1 MGQND
6 DMTIR
11 APDPGDSD
19 RFKQVPD
26 KEPASAGFQEA
37 PKFETPPVYSE
48 PPRPT
53 EVPSYGQ
60 VVEPP
65 RPTEVPSYG
74 QVVEPPQKK
83 NNKTLWIIIAVVVA
97 VICCCCIVAIVV
109 GNNLMQEFNFENLD
123 DLMDE
128 FSQII
133 KIAPAYI

>member
-19 RFKQVPD
+19 RFNQVPD
-26 KEPASAGFQEA
+26 PEPTSSGFQDA
-37 PKFETPPVYSE
+37 PKFETPPVYS
-48 PPRPT
+48 
-53 EVPSYGQ
+53 
-60 VVEPP
+60 EPP

-97 VICCCCIVAIVV
+97 VICCCCIVAVVV
-109 GNNLMQEFNFENLD
+109 GNNLMQGLDIENLD
-123 DLMDE
+123 DLMNE

-133 KIAPAYI
+133 KIAPAFI

>member
-19 RFKQVPD
+19 RFNQVPNQ
-26 KEPASAGFQEA
+26 EPQNAGFQEA
-37 PKFETPPVYSE
+37 PRFDAAPPPPTYSE

-53 EVPSYGQ
+53 EVPSYGE

-65 RPTEVPSYG
+65 K
-74 QVVEPPQKK
+74 KK
-83 NNKTLWIIIAVVVA
+83 NNKTLWIIIAIVLAVV
-97 VICCCCIVAIVV
+97 CCCCIVGIVSV
-109 GNNLMQEFNFENLD
+109 SNYMKDMNF
-123 DLMDE
+123 DLEDLLNE

-133 KIAPAYI
+133 RVAPAFL

>member
-19 RFKQVPD
+19 RFNQTPKQ
-26 KEPASAGFQEA
+26 EPQSSGFQDA

-60 VVEPP
+60 VIEPP
-65 RPTEVPSYG
+65 K
-74 QVVEPPQKK
+74 KK
-83 NNKTLWIIIAVVVA
+83 NNKTLWIIIAIVVA
-97 VICCCCIVAIVV
+97 VICCCCIVAIVA
-109 GNNLMQEFNFENLD
+109 GNNFMNEFNIEDFD
-123 DLMDE
+123 DLLNE
-128 FSQII
+128 FSQLI
-133 KIAPAYI
+133 KLAPAFI

>member
-19 RFKQVPD
+19 RFNQVPEQ
-26 KEPASAGFQEA
+26 EPTNSGFQDA

-65 RPTEVPSYG
+65 K
-74 QVVEPPQKK
+74 KK
-83 NNKTLWIIIAVVVA
+83 NNKTLWIIIAVIVA
-97 VICCCCIVAIVV
+97 VICCCCIVTIVV
-109 GNNLMQEFNFENLD
+109 GNNLMKEFDFQNLD
-123 DLMDE
+123 DLMNE
-128 FSQII
+128 FSQIL
-133 KIAPAYI
+133 KIAPAFI

>member
-11 APDPGDSD
+11 APDPEDSD
-19 RFKQVPD
+19 RFNQVPD
-26 KEPASAGFQEA
+26 QEPESSGFQDA

-53 EVPSYGQ
+53 EVPI
-60 VVEPP
+60 
-65 RPTEVPSYG
+65 YG

-83 NNKTLWIIIAVVVA
+83 NNKTLWIIIVVVVA
-97 VICCCCIVAIVV
+97 VICCCCIVAVVV
-109 GNNLMQEFNFENLD
+109 GNNLIQEFDFENLE
-123 DLMDE
+123 DLMNE

-133 KIAPAYI
+133 KIAPAFI

>member
-19 RFKQVPD
+19 RFNQVP
-26 KEPASAGFQEA
+26 KHEPQSSGFQDA
-37 PKFETPPVYSE
+37 PKFETPPAYSE

-65 RPTEVPSYG
+65 K
-74 QVVEPPQKK
+74 KK
-83 NNKTLWIIIAVVVA
+83 NNKTLWIIIAIVVA
-97 VICCCCIVAIVV
+97 VICCCCIVAIVA
-109 GNNLMQEFNFENLD
+109 GNNFMNEFNIEDFD
-123 DLMDE
+123 DLLNE
-128 FSQII
+128 LSQI
-133 KIAPAYI
+133 KILVPAFI

>member
-19 RFKQVPD
+19 RFNQVPNQ
-26 KEPASAGFQEA
+26 EPASSGFQDA

-65 RPTEVPSYG
+65 K
-74 QVVEPPQKK
+74 KK
-83 NNKTLWIIIAVVVA
+83 NNKTLWIIIAVIVA
-97 VICCCCIVAIVV
+97 VICCCCIVAIV
-109 GNNLMQEFNFENLD
+109 GANNFMQEFNIEDFD

-133 KIAPAYI
+133 RIAPAFI

>member
-19 RFKQVPD
+19 RFNQVPD
-26 KEPASAGFQEA
+26 QEPDSAGFQDA
-37 PKFETPPVYSE
+37 PKFETPPVYS
-48 PPRPT
+48 
-53 EVPSYGQ
+53 
-60 VVEPP
+60 EPP

-109 GNNLMQEFNFENLD
+109 GNNLMQGFDIENLD
-123 DLMDE
+123 DLMNE
-128 FSQII
+128 FSHII

>member
-19 RFKQVPD
+19 RFNQVP
-26 KEPASAGFQEA
+26 PQQPQSSGFQEA
-37 PKFETPPVYSE
+37 PRFESTPPPPAYSE

-53 EVPSYGQ
+53 EVPSYGE

-65 RPTEVPSYG
+65 K
-74 QVVEPPQKK
+74 KK
-83 NNKTLWIIIAVVVA
+83 NNKTLWIIIAIVVA
-97 VICCCCIVAIVV
+97 VICCCCIVAIVGV
-109 GNNLMQEFNFENLD
+109 NNFMKEMNFD
-123 DLMDE
+123 DLEDLLNE

-133 KIAPAYI
+133 KVAPAFL